1 MGSPL
6 GHTLANTFHCHYEE
20 FGLMNVLLQFIRVVY
35 RRYIDDVFLLFIS
48 NKHLKLFVNYMNLKH
63 KNIKFTFEAED
74 LNNFSVLDV
83 NVLRK
88 KKEKEEE
95 T

>member
-1 MGSPL
+1 
-6 GHTLANTFHCHYEE
+6 
-20 FGLMNVLLQFIRVVY
+20 
-35 RRYIDDVFLLFIS
+35 
-48 NKHLKLFVNYMNLKH
+48 MNLKH
-63 KNIKFTFEAED
+63 KNIKFTFETED

-83 NVLRK
+83 KVLLK

>member
-1 MGSPL
+1 MKK
-6 GHTLANTFHCHYEE
+6 
-20 FGLMNVLLQFIRVVY
+20 FGLVNVLLQFKRVVY
-35 RRYIDDVFLLFIS
+35 RCYIDDVFLLFKS
-48 NKHLKLFVNYMNLKH
+48 NKHLKLFLNYMNLKH
-63 KNIKFTFEAED
+63 KNIKFTFETED

-83 NVLRK
+83 KVLLK